1 MTSKIKSE
9 ISRQL
14 TVQIFASK
22 ILSNIRISNSIID
35 VNFSNS
41 ENSRVINSMFRSR
54 NIYNLKAELRREVL
68 DSLTFVQA
76 LIRELNENS
85 DDWTYQM
92 RKNKDDRNQIT
103 HLFFVKESS
112 RSFLQFNYEMLIMN
126 CIYKTNRFKMFFLI
140 ISDQTT
146 LHTNFYVAF
155 CFIMTKT
162 SLDYNWVLRQLKAL
176 YVKMNL
182 SNFIVLVTDMKKSLF
197 TVDIMNFFWLTWE

>member
-1 MTSKIKSE
+1 LKIVKSNHNHSSTLAETHSTLRKIVMTSKIKNE

-14 TVQIFASK
+14 TIQIFASK
-22 ILSNIRISNSIID
+22 ILLNIRISNSIID

-41 ENSRVINSMFRSR
+41 ENSWVINSMFRSKD
-54 NIYNLKAELRREVL
+54 IYNFKAKLRREVL
-68 DSLTFVQA
+68 NSLIFVQA

-92 RKNKDDRNQIT
+92 RKNEDDCNQIT

-140 ISDQTT
+140 ISD
-146 LHTNFYVAF
+146 
-155 CFIMTKT
+155 
-162 SLDYNWVLRQLKAL
+162 
-176 YVKMNL
+176 
-182 SNFIVLVTDMKKSLF
+182 
-197 TVDIMNFFWLTWE
+197 